1 MSNLQRKPIKPHF
14 PSKWAAI
21 LILVT
26 FVDELEFEEQFG
38 WIDCNWEN
46 KTLVK
51 YNTIQRVFGIT
62 FIRYTQRPKIGKA
75 AHLEGKCGFIGFL
88 CKFDMFYLHKIH
100 IENTF
105 IHIHTYLYV

>member
-38 WIDCNWEN
+38 WINCNWEN

-51 YNTIQRVFGIT
+51 YNTMQRVFEKTNLHQVPQYVLWIVSLCMNNNQHDSETGILVL
-62 FIRYTQRPKIGKA
+62 F
-75 AHLEGKCGFIGFL
+75 CF
-88 CKFDMFYLHKIH
+88 
-100 IENTF
+100 
-105 IHIHTYLYV
+105 

>member
-51 YNTIQRVFGIT
+51 YNTIQRVFGKKNLHQVPQYVLWIVS
-62 FIRYTQRPKIGKA
+62 
-75 AHLEGKCGFIGFL
+75 L
-88 CKFDMFYLHKIH
+88 CMNNNKQHDSETGILVLFCF
-100 IENTF
+100 
-105 IHIHTYLYV
+105 